1 MNTWKQA
8 FWLAKFELKA
18 SIANIFLC
26 WFILSILGFL
36 FLTSFNDYLENNYAG
51 FDIFFLLIFSY
62 APYWLRSSHF
72 QFKKLSDHMYA
83 SPTLIMQ
90 IQLPIPKDA
99 LIKSRLIV
107 YLAYLLPFMFTIFP
121 IFYMMNSPIRDSID
135 IPTYLIFV
143 LIWISYG
150 LYFGIIVPASDTGQY
165 ITSKIMLYHLLIF
178 FVIVM
183 SLIVLFYLLF
193 EIGIVAWTM
202 MLAQDWALLTTVI
215 SIGLVILSWKFW
227 SNQMKKTIKKLDYL

>member
-72 QFKKLSDHMYA
+72 QCKKLSAHLYA

-90 IQLPIPKDA
+90 IHLPIPQDT

-107 YLAYLLPFMFTIFP
+107 YLADLLPILFP
-121 IFYMMNSPIRDSID
+121 IF
-135 IPTYLIFV
+135 LIFYMFNS
-143 LIWISYG
+143 L
-150 LYFGIIVPASDTGQY
+150 FGDSVDI
-165 ITSKIMLYHLLIF
+165 
-178 FVIVM
+178 
-183 SLIVLFYLLF
+183 
-193 EIGIVAWTM
+193 
-202 MLAQDWALLTTVI
+202 
-215 SIGLVILSWKFW
+215 
-227 SNQMKKTIKKLDYL
+227 